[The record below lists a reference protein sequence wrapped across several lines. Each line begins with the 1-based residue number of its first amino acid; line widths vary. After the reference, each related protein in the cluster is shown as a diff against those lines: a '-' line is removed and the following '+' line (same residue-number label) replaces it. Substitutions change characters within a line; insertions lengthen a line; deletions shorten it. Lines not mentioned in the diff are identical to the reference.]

1 MSDIALLHATFADR
15 AEAERVARSVVEER
29 LAACA
34 NILAPCLSIYRW
46 HGDVETAEEVPVL
59 FKTTPELAARLRA
72 RIAELHSY
80 DMPVIEAWPA
90 AAGSAVFKW
99 VHGATG

>member
-15 AEAERVARSVVEER
+15 AEAERIAQIVVEER

-46 HGDVETAEEVPVL
+46 QGEIERAEEVPAL

-80 DMPVIEAWPA
+80 DLPVIEAWPV

-99 VHGATG
+99 VHAATG

>member
-1 MSDIALLHATFADR
+1 MPA
-15 AEAERVARSVVEER
+15 
-29 LAACA
+29 
-34 NILAPCLSIYRW
+34 
-46 HGDVETAEEVPVL
+46 L

-80 DMPVIEAWPA
+80 DMPVIEAWPV

-99 VHGATG
+99 VHSATG